1 LKDAP
6 ALSGFDKPWSF
17 RNAFDALGFDP
28 WEQAAL
34 MGAHTFGK
42 ITAMAC
48 YGQFKGVQKGP
59 FCNKRELLDP
69 PVSAEQIVQNGCRP
83 GKGMANQCWKY
94 VDPKAKKKGKGKGR
108 KGGSGR
114 RSRRRKGGSG
124 GGRKRRRKERK
135 GKGKGK
141 GSRRKRKRKGRK
153 GGKGKGSLLEEEEEE
168 EEEEEGNGKRTGKGR
183 KQTAE
188 EKEKAKNWIKLGDR
202 PGMTL
207 LPSFVYDNTRYE
219 PTAAWW
225 GGGAFWD
232 TTPTKFDNDYYRIMA
247 DEKFGNR
254 NNCCGSSCNHVKGT
268 MRNQRTKVEYGPCD
282 VSWCRHKH
290 NGKDFMKSTRA
301 WAEPDHNFVR
311 RAGAWNPARRMI
323 RLAGDWALL
332 GHNET
337 RAAAQAYAADQD
349 KFFEAFDKAF
359 SKVLSKGQ
367 DNGNLKS
374 CSAV

>member
-1 LKDAP
+1 MSRRRRKSRRYTYNNGVPPPNLPDHEHLALKDAP

-83 GKGMANQCWKY
+83 GKGQANQCWKY

-141 GSRRKRKRKGRK
+141 GSLLQEGE
-153 GGKGKGSLLEEEEEE
+153 GKGKG
-168 EEEEEGNGKRTGKGR
+168 K

-188 EKEKAKNWIKLGDR
+188 EKEKAKNWINLGDR

-219 PTAAWW
+219 PTAAW
-225 GGGAFWD
+225 
-232 TTPTKFDNDYYRIMA
+232 R
-247 DEKFGNR
+247 
-254 NNCCGSSCNHVKGT
+254 
-268 MRNQRTKVEYGPCD
+268 
-282 VSWCRHKH
+282 
-290 NGKDFMKSTRA
+290 
-301 WAEPDHNFVR
+301 
-311 RAGAWNPARRMI
+311 
-323 RLAGDWALL
+323 
-332 GHNET
+332 
-337 RAAAQAYAADQD
+337 
-349 KFFEAFDKAF
+349 
-359 SKVLSKGQ
+359 
-367 DNGNLKS
+367 
-374 CSAV
+374 